1 MFKIKLLT
9 LLLVSSV
16 LFSCA
21 GNKLQNL
28 NNQYSL
34 GYIGGEYDGLILKNL
49 LKSYLLSF
57 GLYDEKSNLK
67 IESSITHPST
77 VYITNI
83 DNTSDRIKIVSNL
96 NIKIINQTNKCQI
109 YTFDR
114 TLSQFYIFADS
125 NKYTSNDK
133 AQEEIKKE
141 NTENL
146 IKLFINNLL
155 KTEQKC
161 VSSIMMIRDK
171 YY

>member
-9 LLLVSSV
+9 LLLVSSI
-16 LFSCA
+16 LYSCT
-21 GNKLQNL
+21 GNKLHNL

-34 GYIGGEYDGLILKNL
+34 AYISGEYDGLILKNL

-57 GLYDEKSNLK
+57 DMYDEESNLQ
-67 IESSITHPST
+67 IESSISHSSS

-96 NIKIINQTNKCQI
+96 NIKIINQINKCQI
-109 YTFDR
+109 YKFDK
-114 TLSQFYIFADS
+114 TISQFFIFADS
-125 NKYTSNDK
+125 DKYTSNDK

-141 NTENL
+141 NTESL
-146 IKLFINNLL
+146 VKLFINNLFI
-155 KTEQKC
+155 TEQRC
-161 VSSIMMIRDK
+161 VSSIMMIREK